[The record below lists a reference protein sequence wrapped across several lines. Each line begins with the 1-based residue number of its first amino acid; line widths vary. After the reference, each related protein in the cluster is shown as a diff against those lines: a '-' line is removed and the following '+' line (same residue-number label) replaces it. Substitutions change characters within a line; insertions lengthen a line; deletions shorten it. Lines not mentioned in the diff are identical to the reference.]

1 VPSFDYKAVDK
12 TGRTVRGGLEAVN
25 EADLELRL
33 RRMGLD
39 LITCRAVDRRTSR
52 FARGGR
58 ITRQDLI
65 NFCFDIEQM
74 TRSGIPML
82 DGLRD
87 LRASIDSPRFREVLT
102 VMIEDM
108 EGGKVLSQCM
118 ASHPEIFDKVFV
130 SLVAAGEATGRL
142 TEVFQSL
149 AESLKWQDEL
159 ASQTKRLL
167 IYPAMVMVVV
177 TGVVLFLLIYLV
189 PQITTLLKTMG
200 LELPFQT
207 RMLIGASNLVLDWWP
222 LIFGLPIVAAI
233 VASLGVSRNARIHYV
248 WDRMKLRL
256 PVVGAILQK
265 IILARFATFFALM
278 YESGITVLE
287 AMRTSED
294 IVGNRV
300 IADGLQRAGQ
310 QVSAGASLTEC
321 FHNLGIFP
329 PLVIR
334 MLRVGE
340 NTGALDVA
348 LRNVNYFYT
357 RDVRESV
364 DKALK
369 LLEPTMTLG
378 LGLVLAFI
386 MWSVLSPVYDVLGK
400 LKF

>member
-1 VPSFDYKAVDK
+1 
-12 TGRTVRGGLEAVN
+12 VRGGLDAVN

-33 RRMGLD
+33 RRMSLD
-39 LITCRAVDRRTSR
+39 LVTCRQVDRKQSR
-52 FARGGR
+52 LTGGGR
-58 ITRQDLI
+58 IVRRDLI

-74 TRSGIPML
+74 TRSGIPIL
-82 DGLRD
+82 EGLRD
-87 LRASIDSPRFREVLT
+87 LRNSVENPRFQEILT
-102 VMIEDM
+102 IMIEDM

-118 ASHPEIFDKVFV
+118 AAHPEVFEKVFV
-130 SLVAAGEATGRL
+130 SLVGAGEQTGRL
-142 TEVFQSL
+142 PEVFQQL
-149 AESLKWQDEL
+149 ADSLKWQDEL

-167 IYPAMVMVVV
+167 IYPAMVMLVV

-189 PQITTLLKTMG
+189 PQVTSLLKTMG
-200 LELPFQT
+200 VALPIQT
-207 RMLIGASNLVLDWWP
+207 RFLIAASNIVIAWWP
-222 LIFGLPIVAAI
+222 LIFGIPVVAGIVMA
-233 VASLGVSRNARIHYV
+233 VMLTRNSRMQYL
-248 WDRMKLRL
+248 WDSAKLRL

-278 YESGITVLE
+278 YESGITVLD

-300 IADGLQRAGQ
+300 IADGLMRAGQ

-369 LLEPTMTLG
+369 MLEPAITLG

>member
-1 VPSFDYKAVDK
+1 MPSFQYTAVDK
-12 TGRTVRGGLEAVN
+12 TGRPVRGGLDAVN

-33 RRMGLD
+33 RRMSLD
-39 LITCRAVDRRTSR
+39 LITCKQVNRKQSRLSGGGKVGRR
-52 FARGGR
+52 
-58 ITRQDLI
+58 DLI
-65 NFCFDIEQM
+65 NFCVDIEQM
-74 TRSGIPML
+74 SRSGIPIL
-82 DGLRD
+82 EGLRD
-87 LRASIDSPRFREVLT
+87 LRNTMVNPRFREILT
-102 VMIEDM
+102 IMIEDM

-118 ASHPEIFDKVFV
+118 ASHPEVFEKVFV
-130 SLVAAGEATGRL
+130 SLVGAGEQTGRMP
-142 TEVFQSL
+142 EIFQSL
-149 AESLKWQDEL
+149 ADSLKWQDEL

-167 IYPAMVMVVV
+167 IYPSMVMLVVMA
-177 TGVVLFLLIYLV
+177 VVLFLLIYLV
-189 PQITTLLKTMG
+189 PQVTGLLKTMG
-200 LELPFQT
+200 VALPIQT
-207 RMLIGASNLVLDWWP
+207 RFLIATSNLIIQWWP
-222 LIFGLPIVAAI
+222 LIFGVPIIGGIIAGISLSRNSRTQYLWDNAKLHLPIVG
-233 VASLGVSRNARIHYV
+233 S
-248 WDRMKLRL
+248 
-256 PVVGAILQK
+256 ILQK

-287 AMRTSED
+287 AMRTSEA

-300 IADGLQRAGQ
+300 IADGLNRAGQ

-369 LLEPTMTLG
+369 MLEPAITLG
-378 LGLVLAFI
+378 LGCVLAFI
-386 MWSVLSPVYDVLGK
+386 MWAVLSPVYDVLGK
-400 LKF
+400 MKF

>member
-1 VPSFDYKAVDK
+1 MPSFQYKAVDK
-12 TGRTVRGGLEAVN
+12 TGRTVRGGLDAVN

-33 RRMGLD
+33 RRMNVD
-39 LITCRAVDRRTSR
+39 LITCKQVDRKASR
-52 FARGGR
+52 LTGGGKIVR
-58 ITRQDLI
+58 RDLI
-65 NFCFDIEQM
+65 NFCFDVEQM
-74 TRSGIPML
+74 NRSGIPIL
-82 DGLRD
+82 EGLRD
-87 LRASIDSPRFREVLT
+87 LRNSIDNPRFREILT
-102 VMIEDM
+102 IMIEDM

-118 ASHPEIFDKVFV
+118 ASHPEVFDKVFV
-130 SLVAAGEATGRL
+130 SLVGAGEQTGRL
-142 TEVFQSL
+142 PEVFQSL

-159 ASQTKRLL
+159 VSQTRRLL
-167 IYPAMVMVVV
+167 IYPTMVLIVVMA
-177 TGVVLFLLIYLV
+177 VVLFLLIYLV
-189 PQITTLLKTMG
+189 PQVTSLLKTMG
-200 LELPFQT
+200 VALPIQT
-207 RMLIGASNLVLDWWP
+207 RILIATSNIVVQWWP
-222 LIFGLPIVAAI
+222 VIFGIPAIAA
-233 VASLGVSRNARIHYV
+233 VVVMLTFSRNSRMQYV
-248 WDRMKLRL
+248 WDGAKLRL
-256 PVVGAILQK
+256 PVVGVIMQK

-278 YESGITVLE
+278 YESGITVLD
-287 AMRTSED
+287 AMRTSEE

-300 IADGLQRAGQ
+300 IADGLMRAGQ
-310 QVSAGASLTEC
+310 QVSGGASLTEC

-369 LLEPTMTLG
+369 MLEPAITLG
-378 LGLVLAFI
+378 LGLVLALI

>member
-1 VPSFDYKAVDK
+1 MPSFQYKAVDK
-12 TGRTVRGGLEAVN
+12 TGRPVRGGLDAVN

-33 RRMGLD
+33 RRMSLD
-39 LITCRAVDRRTSR
+39 LITCKQVDRKQSR
-52 FARGGR
+52 LTGGGKVVR
-58 ITRQDLI
+58 RDLI

-74 TRSGIPML
+74 SRSGIPILEGM
-82 DGLRD
+82 RD
-87 LRASIDSPRFREVLT
+87 LRNTMENPRFREILT
-102 VMIEDM
+102 IMIEDM

-118 ASHPEIFDKVFV
+118 AAHPEVFDKVFV
-130 SLVAAGEATGRL
+130 SLVGAGEQTGRMP
-142 TEVFQSL
+142 EIFQSL
-149 AESLKWQDEL
+149 ADSLKWQDEL

-167 IYPAMVMVVV
+167 IYPTMVLLVVMA
-177 TGVVLFLLIYLV
+177 VVLFLLIYLV
-189 PQITTLLKTMG
+189 PQVTGLLKTMG
-200 LELPFQT
+200 VALPIQT
-207 RMLIGASNLVLDWWP
+207 RFLIATSNIVIQWWP
-222 LIFGLPIVAAI
+222 LIFGLPIIGGI
-233 VASLGVSRNARIHYV
+233 VIAASLARNSRTQYLWDNA
-248 WDRMKLRL
+248 KLHL

-287 AMRTSED
+287 AMRTSES

-300 IADGLQRAGQ
+300 IADGLNRAGQ
-310 QVSAGASLTEC
+310 QVSAGASLTEV

-369 LLEPTMTLG
+369 MLEPAITLG
-378 LGLVLAFI
+378 LGCVLAFI
-386 MWSVLSPVYDVLGK
+386 MWAVLSPVYDVLGK
-400 LKF
+400 MKF